1 MYKRTDNKSDKL
13 SKITKRRMAM
23 KKNIIVLS
31 MSTLGEKVY
40 PCNFVYK
47 ENDETGEEYY
57 SQLEPISRMILEREG
72 SLDKIIILATEST
85 KKDQEFILDPN
96 GKNEKRT
103 CSAIDFYKERM
114 GLKNEEKIKIVD
126 VEEKE
131 FTPAISKVVETIR
144 SLYAEKNSEDE
155 LKLWIDT
162 QGGFRNITLVMNA
175 IISLLKTDNIE
186 PDGIYSVNFNSKAK
200 LQPIIDQTETYK
212 IFQFV
217 SGINEF
223 SRYGRAEQLE
233 DYYDS
238 ISPENT
244 PKVIRKMKD
253 ITEAI
258 QMCNMIQF
266 ENHLKDLRKLVK
278 ERDTSEKN
286 LLNIFWKQIENDY
299 GQLLEES
306 CTGLDIVEWFYK
318 KKFYQQAITYIES
331 KLPQEW
337 VEREIISYKENG
349 NGLNELK
356 ELLKKRFE
364 KDANLVVDQI
374 ARQYF
379 TWTFIVK
386 EKNGKKVDK
395 FNTRSNLKQAR
406 TANYRT
412 LNQLKNVNIMYDKVS
427 LGTMNIFI
435 KKGINAD
442 TVMDMILLYKLLK
455 NERNK
460 FNHMSDKNDRADQ
473 ETLGKVIRLFIEC
486 GREVY

>member
-1 MYKRTDNKSDKL
+1 
-13 SKITKRRMAM
+13 M

-85 KKDQEFILDPN
+85 KKDQEFILEPN

-103 CSAIDFYKERM
+103 CSAINFYKERM

-144 SLYAEKNSEDE
+144 SLYTEKNSEDE

-258 QMCNMIQF
+258 QMCNMIEF
-266 ENHLKDLRKLVK
+266 ENYLKDLRKLVK

-356 ELLKKRFE
+356 KLLKKHLE
-364 KDANLVVDQI
+364 KDANLVVNQI

-395 FNTRSNLKQAR
+395 FNTRSNLKKAR

-412 LNQLKNVNIMYDKVS
+412 SNQLRNVNILYGQLS
-427 LGTMNIFI
+427 LGTMNISI
-435 KKGINAD
+435 KKGIDAD

>member
-1 MYKRTDNKSDKL
+1 
-13 SKITKRRMAM
+13 M

-72 SLDKIIILATEST
+72 SLDKIIILATEFT
-85 KKDQEFILDPN
+85 KKDQEFILEPN

-103 CSAIDFYKERM
+103 CSAINFYKERM

-131 FTPAISKVVETIR
+131 FTPAISKVVETVR
-144 SLYAEKNSEDE
+144 SLYTEKNSEDE

-258 QMCNMIQF
+258 QMCNMIEF
-266 ENHLKDLRKLVK
+266 ENYLKDLRKLVK

-318 KKFYQQAITYIES
+318 KKFYQQAITYIEA

-337 VEREIISYKENG
+337 VERKTISYKENRT
-349 NGLNELK
+349 GLNELK
-356 ELLKKRFE
+356 KTLKKGFE

-379 TWTFIVK
+379 TWTSIVK
-386 EKNGKKVDK
+386 EKNGKKIDK
-395 FNTRSNLKQAR
+395 FNIRSNLKKAR
-406 TANYRT
+406 TVNYRT
-412 LNQLKNVNIMYDKVS
+412 SNQLRNVNILYGQLS
-427 LGTMNIFI
+427 LGTMNISI
-435 KKGINAD
+435 KKGIDAD
-442 TVMDMILLYKLLK
+442 SVMDMILLYKLLK

-486 GREVY
+486 GREVYGD

>member
-1 MYKRTDNKSDKL
+1 
-13 SKITKRRMAM
+13 M

-47 ENDETGEEYY
+47 ENDKTGEEYY

-85 KKDQEFILDPN
+85 KKEQEFILDPN

-114 GLKNEEKIKIVD
+114 GLKNEEKMKIVD

-144 SLYAEKNSEDE
+144 SLYTEKNSEDE

-258 QMCNMIQF
+258 QMCNMIEF
-266 ENHLKDLRKLVK
+266 EKYLKELKNLVK
-278 ERDTSEKN
+278 NRSDASEKE

-299 GQLLEES
+299 GQLLKES

-331 KLPQEW
+331 KLPREW
-337 VEREIISYKENG
+337 VERGILSCKVSKSRLNDLKTYLNKEWAKDENMIIDGIGIQCFKWNSIKESG
-349 NGLNELK
+349 
-356 ELLKKRFE
+356 
-364 KDANLVVDQI
+364 KDANEFDDRSKL
-374 ARQYF
+374 
-379 TWTFIVK
+379 
-386 EKNGKKVDK
+386 KN
-395 FNTRSNLKQAR
+395 AR
-406 TANYRT
+406 TDGYKTVKRKWSVRNSYYNKIEKKSKVIWST
-412 LNQLKNVNIMYDKVS
+412 ISIKN
-427 LGTMNIFI
+427 
-435 KKGINAD
+435 GINAD

-473 ETLGKVIRLFIEC
+473 LLLGKVIRLFIEC
-486 GREVY
+486 GREVYGD

>member
-1 MYKRTDNKSDKL
+1 
-13 SKITKRRMAM
+13 M

-47 ENDETGEEYY
+47 ENDKTGEEYY

-85 KKDQEFILDPN
+85 KKEQEFILDPN

-114 GLKNEEKIKIVD
+114 GLKNEEKMKIVD

-144 SLYAEKNSEDE
+144 SLYTEKNSEDE

-186 PDGIYSVNFNSKAK
+186 PDGIYSVNFNSKAE

-233 DYYDS
+233 DYYNS
-238 ISPENT
+238 ISLSDKPE
-244 PKVIRKMKD
+244 VIGKMKE

-258 QMCNMIQF
+258 QMCNMIEF
-266 ENHLKDLRKLVK
+266 EEHLKELRNLV
-278 ERDTSEKN
+278 ENRIDVSEKS

-299 GQLLEES
+299 GQLLKES

-331 KLPQEW
+331 KLPREW
-337 VEREIISYKENG
+337 VERGILSCKVSKSRLNDLKTYLNKEWAKDENMIIDGIGIQCFKWNSIKESG
-349 NGLNELK
+349 
-356 ELLKKRFE
+356 
-364 KDANLVVDQI
+364 KDANEFNDRSRLKN
-374 ARQYF
+374 ARTDGYK
-379 TWTFIVK
+379 TVK
-386 EKNGKKVDK
+386 RKWSVRNSYYNKIEKKSKVIWSTISIKNG
-395 FNTRSNLKQAR
+395 T
-406 TANYRT
+406 
-412 LNQLKNVNIMYDKVS
+412 
-427 LGTMNIFI
+427 
-435 KKGINAD
+435 NAD

-473 ETLGKVIRLFIEC
+473 LLLGKVIRLFIEC
-486 GREVY
+486 GREVYGD

>member
-1 MYKRTDNKSDKL
+1 
-13 SKITKRRMAM
+13 
-23 KKNIIVLS
+23 

-47 ENDETGEEYY
+47 ENDKTGEEYY

-85 KKDQEFILDPN
+85 KKEQEFILDPN

-114 GLKNEEKIKIVD
+114 GLKNEEKMKIVD

-144 SLYAEKNSEDE
+144 SLYTEKNSEDE

-258 QMCNMIQF
+258 QMCNMIEF
-266 ENHLKDLRKLVK
+266 EKYLKELKNLVK
-278 ERDTSEKN
+278 NRSDASEKE

-299 GQLLEES
+299 GQLLKES

-331 KLPQEW
+331 KLPREW
-337 VEREIISYKENG
+337 VERGILSCKVSKSRLNDLKTYLNKEWAKDENMIIDGIGIQCFKWNSIKESG
-349 NGLNELK
+349 
-356 ELLKKRFE
+356 
-364 KDANLVVDQI
+364 KDANEFDDRSKL
-374 ARQYF
+374 
-379 TWTFIVK
+379 
-386 EKNGKKVDK
+386 KN
-395 FNTRSNLKQAR
+395 AR
-406 TANYRT
+406 TDGYKTVKRKWSVRNSYYNKIEKKSKVIWST
-412 LNQLKNVNIMYDKVS
+412 ISIKN
-427 LGTMNIFI
+427 
-435 KKGINAD
+435 GINAD

-473 ETLGKVIRLFIEC
+473 LLLGKVIRLFIEC
-486 GREVY
+486 GREVYGD

>member
-1 MYKRTDNKSDKL
+1 
-13 SKITKRRMAM
+13 M

-47 ENDETGEEYY
+47 ENDKTGEEYY

-85 KKDQEFILDPN
+85 KKEQEFILDPN

-114 GLKNEEKIKIVD
+114 GLKNEEKMKIVD

-144 SLYAEKNSEDE
+144 SLYTEKNSEDE

-244 PKVIRKMKD
+244 PKVIRKMKN

-258 QMCNMIQF
+258 QMCNMIEF
-266 ENHLKDLRKLVK
+266 EKYLKELKNLVK
-278 ERDTSEKN
+278 NRSDASEKE
-286 LLNIFWKQIENDY
+286 LLDIFWKQIENDY

-331 KLPQEW
+331 KLPREW
-337 VEREIISYKENG
+337 VERGILSCKVSKSRLNDLKTYLNKEWAKDENMIIDGIGIQCFNWNSIKESG
-349 NGLNELK
+349 
-356 ELLKKRFE
+356 
-364 KDANLVVDQI
+364 KDANEFDDRSKL
-374 ARQYF
+374 
-379 TWTFIVK
+379 
-386 EKNGKKVDK
+386 KN
-395 FNTRSNLKQAR
+395 AR
-406 TANYRT
+406 TDGYKTVKRKWSVRNSYYNKIEKKSKVIWST
-412 LNQLKNVNIMYDKVS
+412 ISIKNE
-427 LGTMNIFI
+427 T
-435 KKGINAD
+435 NAD

-486 GREVY
+486 GREIYGD

>member
-1 MYKRTDNKSDKL
+1 
-13 SKITKRRMAM
+13 M

-85 KKDQEFILDPN
+85 KKDQEFILEPN

-103 CSAIDFYKERM
+103 CSAINFYKERM

-144 SLYAEKNSEDE
+144 SLYTEKNSEDE

-212 IFQFV
+212 IFEFV

-258 QMCNMIQF
+258 QMCNMIEF
-266 ENHLKDLRKLVK
+266 ENYLKDLRKLVK

-318 KKFYQQAITYIES
+318 KKFYQQAITYIEA

-337 VEREIISYKENG
+337 VERKTISYKENRT
-349 NGLNELK
+349 GLNELK
-356 ELLKKRFE
+356 KTLKKGFE

-379 TWTFIVK
+379 TWTSIVK
-386 EKNGKKVDK
+386 EKNGKKIDK
-395 FNTRSNLKQAR
+395 FNIRSNLKKAR
-406 TANYRT
+406 TVNYRT
-412 LNQLKNVNIMYDKVS
+412 SNQLRNVNILYGQLS
-427 LGTMNIFI
+427 LGTMNISI
-435 KKGINAD
+435 KKGIDAD
-442 TVMDMILLYKLLK
+442 SVMDMILLYKLLK

-486 GREVY
+486 GREVYGD

>member
-1 MYKRTDNKSDKL
+1 
-13 SKITKRRMAM
+13 M

-31 MSTLGEKVY
+31 MSTLGKKVY
-40 PCNFVYK
+40 PYNFVYK

-103 CSAIDFYKERM
+103 CSAINFYKERM
-114 GLKNEEKIKIVD
+114 GLKNEEKINIVD

-144 SLYAEKNSEDE
+144 SLYTEKNSEDE

-258 QMCNMIQF
+258 QMCNMIEF
-266 ENHLKDLRKLVK
+266 EKYLKELKNLVK
-278 ERDTSEKN
+278 NRSDASEKE

-299 GQLLEES
+299 GQLLKES

-331 KLPQEW
+331 KLPREW
-337 VEREIISYKENG
+337 VERGILSCKVSKSRLNDLKTYLNKEWAKDENMIIDGIGIQCFKWNSIKESG
-349 NGLNELK
+349 
-356 ELLKKRFE
+356 
-364 KDANLVVDQI
+364 KDANEFDDRSKL
-374 ARQYF
+374 
-379 TWTFIVK
+379 
-386 EKNGKKVDK
+386 KN
-395 FNTRSNLKQAR
+395 AR
-406 TANYRT
+406 TDGYKTVIRKWSVRNSYYNKIEKKSKVIWST
-412 LNQLKNVNIMYDKVS
+412 ISIKN
-427 LGTMNIFI
+427 
-435 KKGINAD
+435 GINAD

-473 ETLGKVIRLFIEC
+473 LLLGKVIRLFIEC
-486 GREVY
+486 GREVYGD

>member
-1 MYKRTDNKSDKL
+1 
-13 SKITKRRMAM
+13 
-23 KKNIIVLS
+23 

-85 KKDQEFILDPN
+85 KKDQEFILEPN

-103 CSAIDFYKERM
+103 CSAINFYKERM

-266 ENHLKDLRKLVK
+266 ENYLKDLRKLVK

-356 ELLKKRFE
+356 KLLKKHLE
-364 KDANLVVDQI
+364 KDANLVVNQI

-395 FNTRSNLKQAR
+395 FNTRSNLKKAR

-412 LNQLKNVNIMYDKVS
+412 SNQLRNVNILYGQLS
-427 LGTMNIFI
+427 LGTMNISI
-435 KKGINAD
+435 KKGIDAD

>member
-1 MYKRTDNKSDKL
+1 
-13 SKITKRRMAM
+13 M

-85 KKDQEFILDPN
+85 KKDQEFILEPN

-103 CSAIDFYKERM
+103 CSAINFYKERM

-144 SLYAEKNSEDE
+144 SLYTEKNSEDE

-258 QMCNMIQF
+258 QMCNMIEF
-266 ENHLKDLRKLVK
+266 ENYLKDLRKLVK

-318 KKFYQQAITYIES
+318 KKFYQQAITYIEA

-337 VEREIISYKENG
+337 VERKTISYKENG
-349 NGLNELK
+349 TGLNELK
-356 ELLKKRFE
+356 KTLKKGFE

-379 TWTFIVK
+379 TWTSIVK
-386 EKNGKKVDK
+386 EKNGKKIDK
-395 FNTRSNLKQAR
+395 FNIRSNLKKAR
-406 TANYRT
+406 TVNYRT
-412 LNQLKNVNIMYDKVS
+412 SNQLRNVNILYGQLS
-427 LGTMNIFI
+427 LGTMNISI
-435 KKGINAD
+435 KKGIDAD
-442 TVMDMILLYKLLK
+442 SVMDMILLYKLLK

-486 GREVY
+486 GREVYGD

>member
-1 MYKRTDNKSDKL
+1 
-13 SKITKRRMAM
+13 M

-103 CSAIDFYKERM
+103 CSAINFYKERM

-144 SLYAEKNSEDE
+144 SLYTEKNSEDE

-258 QMCNMIQF
+258 QMCNMIEF
-266 ENHLKDLRKLVK
+266 EKYLKELKNLVK
-278 ERDTSEKN
+278 NRSDASEKE

-299 GQLLEES
+299 GQLLKES

-331 KLPQEW
+331 KLPREW
-337 VEREIISYKENG
+337 VERGILSCKVSKSRLNDLKTYLNKEWAKDENMIIDGIGIQCFKWNSIKESG
-349 NGLNELK
+349 
-356 ELLKKRFE
+356 
-364 KDANLVVDQI
+364 KDANEFDDRSKL
-374 ARQYF
+374 
-379 TWTFIVK
+379 
-386 EKNGKKVDK
+386 KN
-395 FNTRSNLKQAR
+395 AR
-406 TANYRT
+406 TDGYKTVIRKWSVRNSYYNKIEKKSKVIWST
-412 LNQLKNVNIMYDKVS
+412 ISIKN
-427 LGTMNIFI
+427 
-435 KKGINAD
+435 GINAD

-473 ETLGKVIRLFIEC
+473 LLLGKVIRLFIEC
-486 GREVY
+486 GREVYGD

>member
-1 MYKRTDNKSDKL
+1 
-13 SKITKRRMAM
+13 M

-47 ENDETGEEYY
+47 ENDKTGEEYY

-85 KKDQEFILDPN
+85 KKEQEFILDPN

-114 GLKNEEKIKIVD
+114 GLKNEEKMKIVD

-144 SLYAEKNSEDE
+144 FLYAEKKPENE

-186 PDGIYSVNFNSKAK
+186 PDGIYSVNFNSKAE

-233 DYYDS
+233 DYYNS
-238 ISPENT
+238 ISLSDKPE
-244 PKVIRKMKD
+244 VIGKMKE

-258 QMCNMIQF
+258 QMCNMIEF
-266 ENHLKDLRKLVK
+266 EEHLKELRNLV
-278 ERDTSEKN
+278 ENRIDVSEKS

-299 GQLLEES
+299 GQLLKES

-331 KLPQEW
+331 KLPREW
-337 VEREIISYKENG
+337 VERGILSCKVSKSRLNDLKTYLNKEWAKDENMIIDGIGIQCFKWNSIKESGKDVNEFNDRSRLKNARTDGYKTVKRKWSVRNSYYNKIE
-349 NGLNELK
+349 
-356 ELLKKRFE
+356 KKS
-364 KDANLVVDQI
+364 KVI
-374 ARQYF
+374 WS
-379 TWTFIVK
+379 TISI
-386 EKNGKKVDK
+386 KNG
-395 FNTRSNLKQAR
+395 T
-406 TANYRT
+406 
-412 LNQLKNVNIMYDKVS
+412 
-427 LGTMNIFI
+427 
-435 KKGINAD
+435 NAD

-486 GREVY
+486 GREVYGD

>member
-1 MYKRTDNKSDKL
+1 
-13 SKITKRRMAM
+13 M

-31 MSTLGEKVY
+31 MSTLGEKIY
-40 PCNFVYK
+40 PYNFVYK
-47 ENDETGEEYY
+47 ENDKTGEKYY

-72 SLDKIIILATEST
+72 SLDKIIILATKST
-85 KKDQEFILDPN
+85 QKEQEFILDPN

-114 GLKNEEKIKIVD
+114 ELKNEEKIKIVD

-131 FTPAISKVVETIR
+131 FTPAISKVVEMIR
-144 SLYAEKNSEDE
+144 SLYAEKKSENE

-186 PDGIYSVNFNSKAK
+186 PDGIYSVNFNSKAE

-233 DYYDS
+233 DYYNS
-238 ISPENT
+238 ISLSDKPE
-244 PKVIRKMKD
+244 VIGKMKE

-258 QMCNMIQF
+258 QMCNMIEF
-266 ENHLKDLRKLVK
+266 EEHLKELRNLV
-278 ERDTSEKN
+278 ENRIDVSEKS

-299 GQLLEES
+299 GQLLKES

-331 KLPQEW
+331 KLPREW
-337 VEREIISYKENG
+337 VERGILSCKVSKSRLNDLKTYLNKEWAKDENMIIDGIGIQCFKWNSIKESG
-349 NGLNELK
+349 
-356 ELLKKRFE
+356 
-364 KDANLVVDQI
+364 KDANEFNDRSRLKN
-374 ARQYF
+374 ARTDGYK
-379 TWTFIVK
+379 TVK
-386 EKNGKKVDK
+386 RKWSVRNSYYNKIEKKSKVIWSTISIKNG
-395 FNTRSNLKQAR
+395 T
-406 TANYRT
+406 
-412 LNQLKNVNIMYDKVS
+412 
-427 LGTMNIFI
+427 
-435 KKGINAD
+435 NAD

-486 GREVY
+486 GREVYGD

>member
-1 MYKRTDNKSDKL
+1 
-13 SKITKRRMAM
+13 M

-85 KKDQEFILDPN
+85 KKDQEFILEPN

-103 CSAIDFYKERM
+103 CSAINFYKERM

-144 SLYAEKNSEDE
+144 SLYTEKNSEDE

-258 QMCNMIQF
+258 QMCNMIEF
-266 ENHLKDLRKLVK
+266 ENYLKDLRKLVK

-318 KKFYQQAITYIES
+318 KKFYQQAITYIEA

-337 VEREIISYKENG
+337 VERKTISYKENRT
-349 NGLNELK
+349 GLNELK
-356 ELLKKRFE
+356 KTLKKGFE

-379 TWTFIVK
+379 TWTSIVK
-386 EKNGKKVDK
+386 EKNGKKIDK
-395 FNTRSNLKQAR
+395 FNIRSNLKKAR
-406 TANYRT
+406 TVNYRT
-412 LNQLKNVNIMYDKVS
+412 SNQLRNVNILYGQLS
-427 LGTMNIFI
+427 LGTMNISI
-435 KKGINAD
+435 KKGIDAD
-442 TVMDMILLYKLLK
+442 SVMDMILLYKLLK

-486 GREVY
+486 GREVYGD

>member
-1 MYKRTDNKSDKL
+1 
-13 SKITKRRMAM
+13 M

-31 MSTLGEKVY
+31 MSTLGEKIY
-40 PCNFVYK
+40 PYNFVYK
-47 ENDETGEEYY
+47 ENDKTGEKYY

-72 SLDKIIILATEST
+72 SLDKIIILATKST
-85 KKDQEFILDPN
+85 QKEQEFILDPN

-114 GLKNEEKIKIVD
+114 GLKNEEKMKIVD

-144 SLYAEKNSEDE
+144 FLYAEKKPEDE

-175 IISLLKTDNIE
+175 IISLLKTDNIQ

-238 ISPENT
+238 VSPENT

-258 QMCNMIQF
+258 QMCNMIEF
-266 ENHLKDLRKLVK
+266 ENYLKDLRKLVK

-299 GQLLEES
+299 GPLLEES

-331 KLPQEW
+331 KLPREW
-337 VEREIISYKENG
+337 VERGILSCKVSKSRLNDLKTYLNKEWAKDENMIIDGIGIQCFKWNSIKESG
-349 NGLNELK
+349 
-356 ELLKKRFE
+356 
-364 KDANLVVDQI
+364 KDANEFDDRSKLKN
-374 ARQYF
+374 ARTDGYK
-379 TWTFIVK
+379 TVK
-386 EKNGKKVDK
+386 RKWSVRNSYYNKIEKKSKVIWSTISIKNGV
-395 FNTRSNLKQAR
+395 
-406 TANYRT
+406 
-412 LNQLKNVNIMYDKVS
+412 
-427 LGTMNIFI
+427 
-435 KKGINAD
+435 NAD

-473 ETLGKVIRLFIEC
+473 LLLGKVIRLFIEC
-486 GREVY
+486 GREVYGD

>member
-1 MYKRTDNKSDKL
+1 
-13 SKITKRRMAM
+13 M

-31 MSTLGEKVY
+31 MSTLGEKIY
-40 PCNFVYK
+40 PYNFVYK
-47 ENDETGEEYY
+47 ENDKTGEKYY

-72 SLDKIIILATEST
+72 SLDKIIILATKST
-85 KKDQEFILDPN
+85 QKEQEFILDPN

-114 GLKNEEKIKIVD
+114 ELKNEEKIKIVD

-131 FTPAISKVVETIR
+131 FTPAISKVVEMIR
-144 SLYAEKNSEDE
+144 SLYAEKKSENE

-186 PDGIYSVNFNSKAK
+186 PDGIYSVNFNSKAE

-258 QMCNMIQF
+258 
-266 ENHLKDLRKLVK
+266 
-278 ERDTSEKN
+278 
-286 LLNIFWKQIENDY
+286 
-299 GQLLEES
+299 
-306 CTGLDIVEWFYK
+306 
-318 KKFYQQAITYIES
+318 
-331 KLPQEW
+331 
-337 VEREIISYKENG
+337 
-349 NGLNELK
+349 
-356 ELLKKRFE
+356 
-364 KDANLVVDQI
+364 
-374 ARQYF
+374 
-379 TWTFIVK
+379 
-386 EKNGKKVDK
+386 
-395 FNTRSNLKQAR
+395 
-406 TANYRT
+406 
-412 LNQLKNVNIMYDKVS
+412 
-427 LGTMNIFI
+427 
-435 KKGINAD
+435 
-442 TVMDMILLYKLLK
+442 
-455 NERNK
+455 
-460 FNHMSDKNDRADQ
+460 
-473 ETLGKVIRLFIEC
+473 
-486 GREVY
+486 

>member
-1 MYKRTDNKSDKL
+1 
-13 SKITKRRMAM
+13 
-23 KKNIIVLS
+23 

-85 KKDQEFILDPN
+85 KKDQEFILEPN

-103 CSAIDFYKERM
+103 CSAINFYKERM

-144 SLYAEKNSEDE
+144 SLYTEKNSEDE

-258 QMCNMIQF
+258 QMCNMIEF
-266 ENHLKDLRKLVK
+266 ENYLKDLRKLVK

-318 KKFYQQAITYIES
+318 KKFYQQAITYIEA

-337 VEREIISYKENG
+337 VERKTISYKENRT
-349 NGLNELK
+349 GLNELK
-356 ELLKKRFE
+356 KTLKKGFE

-379 TWTFIVK
+379 TWTSIVK
-386 EKNGKKVDK
+386 EKNGKKIDK
-395 FNTRSNLKQAR
+395 FNIRSNLKKAR
-406 TANYRT
+406 TVNYRT
-412 LNQLKNVNIMYDKVS
+412 SNQLRNVNILYGQLS
-427 LGTMNIFI
+427 LGTMNISI
-435 KKGINAD
+435 KKGIDAD
-442 TVMDMILLYKLLK
+442 SVMDMILLYKLLK

-486 GREVY
+486 GREVYGD

>member
-1 MYKRTDNKSDKL
+1 
-13 SKITKRRMAM
+13 M

>member
-1 MYKRTDNKSDKL
+1 
-13 SKITKRRMAM
+13 M
-23 KKNIIVLS
+23 KKNIIVLT
-31 MSTLGEKVY
+31 MSTLGENVR
-40 PCNFVYK
+40 PFRFVYD
-47 ENDETGEEYY
+47 ENDKDGKEYY
-57 SQLEPISRMILEREG
+57 SQLEPVSRMILEREG
-72 SLDKIIILATEST
+72 SLDKIIILATNST
-85 KKDQEFILDPN
+85 K
-96 GKNEKRT
+96 EKKKFTLVTAEEKKERN
-103 CSAIDFYKERM
+103 CSAIDFYKERI
-114 GLKNEEKIKIVD
+114 GIEDKEKIEIVD
-126 VEEKE
+126 VEEE
-131 FTPAISKVVETIR
+131 NFIPAISKTVEIIR
-144 SLYAEKNSEDE
+144 SLYEKKIEEDE

-162 QGGFRNITLVMNA
+162 QGGFRNITLVINA
-175 IISLLKTDNIE
+175 IMSLLKSDNIE
-186 PDGIYSVNFNSKAK
+186 PSGIYSVKFDRDEP
-200 LQPIIDQTETYK
+200 LQKIINETETYK

-238 ISPENT
+238 VSPENT

-253 ITEAI
+253 ITESI

-299 GQLLEES
+299 GQLLEDS

-356 ELLKKRFE
+356 KLLKKRLE
-364 KDANLVVDQI
+364 KDANLVVNQI